1 VAARR
6 SRAGNGN
13 DTQSSEAALMMSR
26 TGEVNGMA
34 KGKILVVDD
43 EIYIVHIL
51 DFSLGMEGYTVVTA
65 LDGEQALEKAR
76 AEKPDLIVLDIM
88 MPKLDGYETCK
99 RLKAD
104 DATKAIPVIL
114 LSAKGRNVDQKV
126 GFEVGADDYITKP
139 FSPRKLVE
147 RINAIL
153 GQGTSQQRM
162 QA

>member
-1 VAARR
+1 
-6 SRAGNGN
+6 
-13 DTQSSEAALMMSR
+13 
-26 TGEVNGMA
+26 MA

-51 DFSLGMEGYTVVTA
+51 DFSLGMEGYEVLTA

-104 DATKAIPVIL
+104 PDTKDVPVIL

-153 GQGTSQQRM
+153 GHGSSQQRM

>member
-1 VAARR
+1 
-6 SRAGNGN
+6 
-13 DTQSSEAALMMSR
+13 
-26 TGEVNGMA
+26 MA
-34 KGKILVVDD
+34 KGRILVVDD

-51 DFSLGMEGYTVVTA
+51 DFSLGMEGYEVLTA

-99 RLKAD
+99 ILKAEPE
-104 DATKAIPVIL
+104 TKDIPVIL
-114 LSAKGRNVDQKV
+114 LSAKGRNVDQKI

-153 GQGTSQQRM
+153 GQSSSQRM

>member
-1 VAARR
+1 
-6 SRAGNGN
+6 
-13 DTQSSEAALMMSR
+13 
-26 TGEVNGMA
+26 MA

-51 DFSLGMEGYTVVTA
+51 DFSLGMEGYEVVTA
-65 LDGEQALEKAR
+65 LDGEQALERAR
-76 AEKPDLIVLDIM
+76 TEKPDLIVLDIM

-104 DATKAIPVIL
+104 AETKDVPVIL

-153 GQGTSQQRM
+153 GHGQSQQRM

>member
-1 VAARR
+1 
-6 SRAGNGN
+6 
-13 DTQSSEAALMMSR
+13 
-26 TGEVNGMA
+26 MA

-51 DFSLGMEGYTVVTA
+51 DFSLGMEGYEVLTA
-65 LDGEQALEKAR
+65 LDGEQAVEKAR
-76 AEKPDLIVLDIM
+76 AERPDLIVLDIM

-99 RLKAD
+99 ILKAGD
-104 DATKAIPVIL
+104 DTNNIPVIL
-114 LSAKGRNVDQKV
+114 LSAKGRNVDQKI

-147 RINAIL
+147 RINALL
-153 GQGTSQQRM
+153 GQSSPQRL

>member
-1 VAARR
+1 
-6 SRAGNGN
+6 
-13 DTQSSEAALMMSR
+13 
-26 TGEVNGMA
+26 MA
-34 KGKILVVDD
+34 KGRILVVDD

-51 DFSLGMEGYTVVTA
+51 DFSLGMEGYEVITA

-99 RLKAD
+99 ILKAEPD
-104 DATKAIPVIL
+104 TKDIPVIL
-114 LSAKGRNVDQKV
+114 LSAKGRNVDQKI

-153 GQGTSQQRM
+153 GQTSSQRM

>member
-1 VAARR
+1 
-6 SRAGNGN
+6 
-13 DTQSSEAALMMSR
+13 
-26 TGEVNGMA
+26 MA
-34 KGKILVVDD
+34 KGKVLVVDD

-51 DFSLGMEGYTVVTA
+51 DFSLGMEGYEVLTA
-65 LDGEQALEKAR
+65 LDGEQALEKAKT
-76 AEKPDLIVLDIM
+76 EQPDLIVLDIM

-99 RLKAD
+99 MLKAD
-104 DATKAIPVIL
+104 DTTKNIPVIL

-147 RINAIL
+147 RINSIL
-153 GQGTSQQRM
+153 GQPNQQRL

>member
-1 VAARR
+1 
-6 SRAGNGN
+6 
-13 DTQSSEAALMMSR
+13 
-26 TGEVNGMA
+26 MA
-34 KGKILVVDD
+34 KGRILVVDD

-51 DFSLGMEGYTVVTA
+51 DFSLGMEGYEVLTA

-76 AEKPDLIVLDIM
+76 AQHPDLVVLDIM

-99 RLKAD
+99 MLKAD
-104 DATKAIPVIL
+104 PATREIPVIL
-114 LSAKGRNVDQKV
+114 LSAKGRNVDQKI

-147 RINAIL
+147 RINALL
-153 GQGTSQQRM
+153 GQSSPHRM